1 MTPERIRI
9 KVAEAMG
16 WTGPFVEREWL
27 REYGPEGEDV
37 WGKCV
42 GTNPQWERDQVPNY
56 PFDLNACA
64 EFEKTLYPDRAEH
77 YYNTLRAV
85 ITNNEYHGV
94 MEGYN
99 GWFMLHATA
108 LQRCE
113 AYLRVKGL
121 WEETP

>member
-64 EFEKTLYPDRAEH
+64 EMEMALNWDEQLSTEADRYRYELTKVCGNDRDLIH
-77 YYNTLRAV
+77 V
-85 ITNNEYHGV
+85 
-94 MEGYN
+94 
-99 GWFMLHATA
+99 ATA

>member
-16 WTGPFVEREWL
+16 WKRKPEFDYTSHQDPMFREHGER
-27 REYGPEGEDV
+27 REM
-37 WGKCV
+37 WGDDS
-42 GTNPQWERDQVPNY
+42 GRLIPTSMLPNY

-64 EFEKTLYPDRAEH
+64 EFEAELFKCEILWKKYRDLIYAFETH
-77 YYNTLRAV
+77 NDTA
-85 ITNNEYHGV
+85 
-94 MEGYN
+94 
-99 GWFMLHATA
+99 FATA

>member
-9 KVAEAMG
+9 KVAEAIG
-16 WTGPFVEREWL
+16 WKRKPEFDYTSHQDPMFREHGER
-27 REYGPEGEDV
+27 REM
-37 WGKCV
+37 WGDDS
-42 GTNPQWERDQVPNY
+42 GRLIPTSMLPNY

-64 EFEKTLYPDRAEH
+64 EFETSMTPDEFNDYREILYEICGA
-77 YYNTLRAV
+77 YSA
-85 ITNNEYHGV
+85 II
-94 MEGYN
+94 
-99 GWFMLHATA
+99 ATA